1 MPLARGSLPIAVEPV
16 VGAKH
21 FSRVTAGERHVGELE
36 IAFHHDHSRWPTKA
50 GGQEY
55 RDERANPGLFGR
67 EKGLEGGN
75 GRRHWLN
82 RRLEAV

>member
-1 MPLARGSLPIAVEPV
+1 MPLARGSLSVPVKPV
-16 VGAKH
+16 VGAEH
-21 FSRVTAGERHVGELE
+21 FHRIAAGDGYVRELE
-36 IAFHHDHSRWPTKA
+36 VAFHHDHSGWPTKA

>member
-1 MPLARGSLPIAVEPV
+1 MPLARGSLPIAVKSII
-16 VGAKH
+16 GAEH
-21 FSRVTAGERHVGELE
+21 FSRIAAGKGHIRQLE
-36 IAFHHDHSRWPTKA
+36 GALQHDHSWWPTKA